1 MAEIALNQIN
11 AAFETLRDGGD
22 ARSAGYYQRQL
33 PNARA
38 LVTRLRGQ

>member
-11 AAFETLRDGGD
+11 AAFETMRDDGD
-22 ARSAGYYQRQL
+22 AASANYYQRQL
-33 PNARA
+33 PKARA